1 MWAAARVWTQA
12 RRYAETPAPRL
23 LFVLQVP
30 YILLWQLYT
39 SASVKMVLIY
49 VTAEGPRSE
58 NFSATPTEQPEK
70 KTSVSLCVLPLT
82 GSEYQMCCCWGLRV
96 REKKSRVRVY
106 ISEEKDKKK
115 RFFFFEED
123 KSPVHKEV
131 INICMTEQMT
141 AYFHGNALVSPEMS
155 AGDRSRLLWASVW
168 LLTESP
174 APLDC
179 RSQNTSKLEKRTRVH
194 TGDRLCFNVNTL
206 PLFFFFFIV
215 LKENTLYSSANL
227 KKLSFHQSAVCVVVR
242 MNMPDS
248 QKKKKINYCATA
260 WGVLEC
266 RSVRPQGPSLQLVV
280 QKSSLVVFLTNFLS
294 PTPPFHFF

>member
-1 MWAAARVWTQA
+1 MWAAAWVLTQA

-30 YILLWQLYT
+30 YILLLWQLYT

-58 NFSATPTEQPEK
+58 NFSPTPTEQPEK
-70 KTSVSLCVLPLT
+70 KTSASLCVLPLT
-82 GSEYQMCCCWGLRV
+82 ASEYQMCCCWGLRV
-96 REKKSRVRVY
+96 RKKKKQ
-106 ISEEKDKKK
+106 SESAHQRGKEKKK
-115 RFFFFEED
+115 RFFFEED

-141 AYFHGNALVSPEMS
+141 AYFHGNTLVSPEMS

-179 RSQNTSKLEKRTRVH
+179 RSQNTSKLEREREFTQVIVSALMWTRCHCCFFYCSQGKRALFICKFKEAVFSSVCRVC
-194 TGDRLCFNVNTL
+194 GC
-206 PLFFFFFIV
+206 
-215 LKENTLYSSANL
+215 ANEYVW
-227 KKLSFHQSAVCVVVR
+227 QS
-242 MNMPDS
+242 
-248 QKKKKINYCATA
+248 KKKKINYCATA

-266 RSVRPQGPSLQLVV
+266 RSERPQGPSLQLVA
-280 QKSSLVVFLTNFLS
+280 QKSSLVVFLTNFLFFFFC
-294 PTPPFHFF
+294 PFHFF